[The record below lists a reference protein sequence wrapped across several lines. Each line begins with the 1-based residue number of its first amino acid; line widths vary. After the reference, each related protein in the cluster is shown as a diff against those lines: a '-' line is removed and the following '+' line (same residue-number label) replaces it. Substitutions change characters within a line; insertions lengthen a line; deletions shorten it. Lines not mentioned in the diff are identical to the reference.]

1 MKLYWGP
8 ILIGAVAAFGVG
20 SILAIPITA
29 FLSDGAGR
37 QALLVL
43 VLFAIELF
51 AGFLAGRFS
60 PDSEAL
66 NGSQAALLLGA
77 IGAVVALGNGAGLV
91 ALVLSAA
98 LALIV
103 GTMGGVL
110 ALAAK
115 QA

>member
-20 SILAIPITA
+20 SILAIPLTA
-29 FLSDGAGR
+29 LLADSAGR
-37 QALLVL
+37 QAVLVL

-60 PDSEAL
+60 PNSEAF
-66 NGSQAALLLGA
+66 NGSQAALLLHVL
-77 IGAVVALGNGAGLV
+77 GAVIALSNGAGLV
-91 ALVLSAA
+91 ALVLSTA
-98 LALIV
+98 LALAV

-110 ALAAK
+110 ALAVK

>member
-1 MKLYWGP
+1 MRLYRGP
-8 ILIGAVAAFGVG
+8 ILIGAAAAFAVG
-20 SILAIPITA
+20 SILAVPLTA
-29 FLSDGAGR
+29 FLSDSAGR
-37 QALLVL
+37 QVLLVL
-43 VLFAIELF
+43 VLFAIEFL

-66 NGSQAALLLGA
+66 NGSQAALLLHLLGSV
-77 IGAVVALGNGAGLV
+77 IALSNGAGLV

-98 LALIV
+98 LALLV